1 MDSTSYPFDLH
12 ETVAEL
18 ETLGFNTD
26 EAVRLARLRERVET
40 QGEYADHRALVRRL
54 QFVRWLIATG
64 RIER

>member
-1 MDSTSYPFDLH
+1 VDSTSYPFDLH

-18 ETLGFNTD
+18 ETLGFNID

-40 QGEYADHRALVRRL
+40 QGEYAEHTVIERRL

-64 RIER
+64 RIEQ